1 MKSICTHSGS
11 FHADDALGVAI
22 LKILHPGAS
31 VLRSR
36 DPKAWAS
43 CDALVDVG
51 GEHDPDRN
59 RFDHHQK
66 GFDARR
72 GGANG
77 TPYAGSGLV
86 WLAHGIDCVRAILPG
101 IAREEAAAVAAE
113 VDERVIKHADA
124 VDVGIDLPGPSS
136 FNLSGLIGSFNVT
149 WLDDPEVS
157 SDDDRFASAVHM
169 CTLLIKGA
177 IRSAS
182 ADLAARSILEQ
193 AQTISNGRI
202 LVIDTPRLPF
212 EDYVQ
217 RQMPEVLFVV
227 YPESA
232 GHKHQVRV
240 VPKVP
245 GKFEARADLPQS
257 WAGLQGRDL
266 ASITGVDD
274 AVFCHNGR
282 FICGAA
288 SREGAIR
295 LAELAL
301 DEVCACIAE
310 GPRSRSQEGHAEAI
324 RIAHAA
330 GLAGTTWTV
339 GPEELAHLLKVARE
353 GNSKG

>member
-1 MKSICTHSGS
+1 MKDICTHSGS

-36 DPKAWAS
+36 DPEVWAS

-77 TPYAGSGLV
+77 PPYAGSGLV
-86 WLAHGIDCVRAILPG
+86 WLAHGIDCVRATLPG
-101 IAREEAAAVAAE
+101 ISREDAAAVAAE
-113 VDERVIKHADA
+113 VDERVIRHADA
-124 VDVGIDLPGPSS
+124 VDVGIDLPGPGS
-136 FNLSGLIGSFNVT
+136 FNLSGLLGAFNVT
-149 WLDDPEVS
+149 WLDDPDTS
-157 SDDDRFASAVHM
+157 SDDGRFASAVHM
-169 CTLLIKGA
+169 CTLLLKGV

-182 ADLAARSILEQ
+182 ADLAARSILE
-193 AQTISNGRI
+193 ASPTLADGRI
-202 LVIDTPRLPF
+202 LLVDTPRLPF
-212 EDYVQ
+212 EAFVQ
-217 RQMPEVLFVV
+217 ERMPDVLFVV
-227 YPESA
+227 YPETS
-232 GHKHQVRV
+232 GQKHQVRV

-245 GKFEARADLPQS
+245 GKFEARADLPKS
-257 WAGLQGRDL
+257 WAGLQGREL

-295 LAELAL
+295 LAELATEL
-301 DEVCACIAE
+301 ACACKPAKRQS
-310 GPRSRSQEGHAEAI
+310 GAQGDHTEAI
-324 RIAHAA
+324 RIAHRA
-330 GLAGTTWTV
+330 GFAGTSWTL
-339 GPEELAHLLKVARE
+339 GPEELTHLLKVARE
-353 GNSKG
+353 GSPKG